1 MGCFAYLNIPAQNN
15 GYSMLLTTLNNVVL
29 PFIGEVSLGGSLLAI
44 FILCFFAVVAFEFVN
59 GFHDTANAVAT
70 VIYTKALKPM
80 VAVPWSGLWNFL
92 GVFTGGVAVAM
103 GILKLLPLNELM
115 ALPVGTGAC
124 FVLAVLLAS
133 IMWNLGT
140 WWLGIP
146 CSSSHTLIGAMIG
159 ASIAFT
165 WYYGGGGV
173 NWEKA
178 EEIGLS
184 LVLSPLFGFGA
195 AVLLMNFI
203 KHIIKS
209 KTLFHI
215 PHGENDRPPI
225 LVRLLLITTCTLVSF
240 FHGSN
245 DGQKGVGLLMLIL
258 IAFVP
263 GTFAL
268 NKAISDKEIVTALA
282 SARQHLQAVTTTSAD
297 EKNNIIH
304 LDSLLAKTQ
313 AEMGGNST
321 NAKERFLYRRDLQD
335 IVKALRQVEHSPA
348 ITMAAEDKKAFVQ
361 DADKLNHVTDYAP
374 VWVIATISISLGI
387 GTMIGWKRIV
397 LTIGEKIGNEHLN
410 YAQGASAEIVAA
422 ATIGL
427 STGFGL
433 PVSTTHVLSSG
444 IAGAMVASKGTKNL
458 NNGTLKSIA
467 LAWVLT
473 LPVCIVLALA
483 LFALFHLFI

>member
-1 MGCFAYLNIPAQNN
+1 MP
-15 GYSMLLTTLNNVVL
+15 LTLIDISL
-29 PFIGEVSLGGSLLAI
+29 PFIGNVSLAGSILAI
-44 FILCFFAVVAFEFVN
+44 FFLCFFAVVAFEFVN

-70 VIYTKALKPM
+70 VIYTKALKPI

-115 ALPVGTGAC
+115 ALPVSVGAC
-124 FVLAVLLAS
+124 FVLAVLLTS
-133 IMWNLGT
+133 IVWNLGT

-165 WYYGGGGV
+165 MYYHTGGV

-178 EEIGLS
+178 GEIGLS
-184 LVLSPLFGFGA
+184 LILSPLFGFGV
-195 AVLLMNFI
+195 AVLLMLFLKKVI
-203 KHIIKS
+203 KADM
-209 KTLFHI
+209 LFHI
-215 PHGENDRPPI
+215 PQGEDRPP
-225 LVRLLLITTCTLVSF
+225 LLIRILLIITCTLVSF

-258 IAFVP
+258 IAFLP

-268 NKAISDKEIVTALA
+268 NRAFSNNDI
-282 SARQHLQAVTTTSAD
+282 TTSLTTAQQYLYKVQTND
-297 EKNNIIH
+297 AEVKSSIVS
-304 LDSLLAKTQ
+304 LDSLINKTK
-313 AEMGGNST
+313 AEIAGNSDSS
-321 NAKERFLYRRDLQD
+321 KQRFLYRKDIQA
-335 IVKALRQVEHSPA
+335 IVKSIRA
-348 ITMAAEDKKAFVQ
+348 IAGSNKINMDG
-361 DADKLNHVTDYAP
+361 ADKATVVSAAQHLSSVTDYAP
-374 VWVIATISISLGI
+374 TWVIATISISLGI

-422 ATIGL
+422 GTIGL
-427 STGFGL
+427 STGLGL

-458 NNGTLKSIA
+458 NSSTLKSIA
-467 LAWVLT
+467 MAWILT
-473 LPVCIVLALA
+473 LPVCITLALA
-483 LFALFHLFI
+483 LFALFHLFV